1 MGCPLCGS
9 KRGGGGRGGGCGIV
23 PTGPLGR
30 ITVCICLVLKD
41 FVLEDLDY
49 SEMVGYFGLYLE
61 VDVANLVLL

>member
-30 ITVCICLVLKD
+30 ITVCMPGAELNGNT
-41 FVLEDLDY
+41 ENG
-49 SEMVGYFGLYLE
+49 GYCPEGLCPGGLG
-61 VDVANLVLL
+61 LF